1 MMSLIISEKL
11 NRKFNMD
18 GGGDSFKISLSLMKE
33 KGSPRH
39 PKKKFLDTGVKEMIP
54 LVVVEGIP
62 EDYHNVG
69 KILERMNL
77 NIKKNGG
84 VFAMDIKLINIVL
97 GIMTASSSYPCPY
110 CEIFHDFK
118 NPAPMRTIDKMW

>member
-1 MMSLIISEKL
+1 MFKL
-11 NRKFNMD
+11 NERK
-18 GGGDSFKISLSLMKE
+18 GLSQTPKE
-33 KGSPRH
+33 KILRYWCQRN
-39 PKKKFLDTGVKEMIP
+39 DP
-54 LVVVEGIP
+54 LAVVEGIP

>member
-1 MMSLIISEKL
+1 
-11 NRKFNMD
+11 MD

-33 KGSPRH
+33 KGATRH

-77 NIKKNGG
+77 NIKRNGG

-97 GIMTASSSYPCPY
+97 GIMSASSSYPCPY
-110 CEIFHDFK
+110 CEIFHDFRETPIP
-118 NPAPMRTIDKMW
+118 PAQRTVENMR